1 LGIARLPMYLITK
14 DIVEGRLI
22 NLLPDFEDT
31 STNIYAVYLMRQNMS
46 PKIRVFLKFLQP
58 SFIQPTCRWCC
69 QRH

>member
-1 LGIARLPMYLITK
+1 MYLITK

-46 PKIRVFLKFLQP
+46 PKIRVFLEFLTTKFR
-58 SFIQPTCRWCC
+58 SANV
-69 QRH
+69 